1 MLASKPGFRLEYQ
14 VLVQPAKLDTDS
26 ADLEQRSRRVLLLSA
41 GLSFNSAASALNS
54 WSISRVAD
62 WRKAATPVPADI
74 AKAFRVVIS

>member
-41 GLSFNSAASALNS
+41 GLSFKSAAS